1 MRFPLWKLDIDPR
14 DHHDVFEALDR
25 TLPLDR
31 TDPVDRSDRLEK
43 LLEADIDEMP
53 ARTGERTT

>member
-1 MRFPLWKLDIDPR
+1 MDPR

-53 ARTGERTT
+53 ARTGERTK